1 MITRYFDLM
10 LYKSG
15 TPPCINVN
23 QYDEGETWVF
33 TLYGQGGLKYTPSTG
48 AIVALK
54 SDGHLI
60 ANAGTVDGQGR
71 VVITETQQMTASA
84 GKATCEL
91 QIDGETHGTAN
102 FYLLVEPSPADGGIP
117 SDSDLSLFQQAVDAA
132 ETIEELIEGHDPD
145 DVIADAVDAWL
156 DIHPEATTTVQDGAI
171 TAPKINNSL
180 WDKLLVSESASGNPA
195 SFDDGADDVPVSSL
209 KVALEPIQTGSGDP
223 SPTNIRPISGQ
234 SSVTVERTGKNLY
247 DDTTWGFIGTS
258 RRTWGT
264 GNATLLTL
272 ANSLKAGTYTIIT
285 SIKVDTLDSNT
296 NNRTIGVYL
305 AGGTTINATVV
316 PYANLRTG
324 GTYSYAQ
331 TFTLTEAQEGNFTSC
346 YMYASAASASSDL
359 ITITAIGV
367 FKGTVTTDDYEPYQ
381 STSYPYTLGQNV
393 YGGTVDL
400 ATGVLTVDRV
410 LNVFDG
416 SATTGWGSVAT
427 YGDVHRFDYTNA
439 DILNRDSGGGVICN
453 YLPNGVIGTSNLE
466 CCNVHASYSSVQIQI
481 KTSRLS
487 GTTVSD
493 LMTYFQMNPL
503 QLCYKLATPT
513 TVQLTP
519 QEVKTLLGY
528 NNISSSGT
536 VEVIYHADTKLY
548 VDKMTA
554 VDNNIIAPTEEGFTA
569 TRNYTANDLVIVN
582 DTLYKVTANIASG
595 SAITPNSNVQQTTL
609 SALIKALS

>member
-1 MITRYFDLM
+1 MITRYFNLM
-10 LYKSG
+10 LYKEG
-15 TPPCINVN
+15 IAPVVNVN
-23 QYDEGETWVF
+23 QYDQGEEWVF
-33 TLYGQGGLKYTPSTG
+33 TLYGQGGVKYTPTTG

-54 SDGHLI
+54 SDGHVI
-60 ANAGTVDGQGR
+60 ANAGTVDANGR
-71 VVITETQQMTASA
+71 VVITETEQMTASA

-91 QIDGETHGTAN
+91 LIDNESHGTAN
-102 FYLLVEPSPADGGIP
+102 FYMLVEPSPSNEGIV
-117 SDSDLSLFQQAVDAA
+117 SDSDLSLFQETVDAVNEIA
-132 ETIEELIEGHDPD
+132 ELLEGHDPD
-145 DVIADAVDAWL
+145 EVIADAVDAWL

-209 KVALEPIQTGSGDP
+209 KVALEPIQTGTGDP
-223 SPTNIRPISGQ
+223 APDNVRPISGH

-305 AGGTTINATVV
+305 TGGTTINATVV

-569 TRNYTANDLVIVN
+569 TRNYTVNDLVIVN
-582 DTLYKVTANIASG
+582 DTLYKVTSNIASG